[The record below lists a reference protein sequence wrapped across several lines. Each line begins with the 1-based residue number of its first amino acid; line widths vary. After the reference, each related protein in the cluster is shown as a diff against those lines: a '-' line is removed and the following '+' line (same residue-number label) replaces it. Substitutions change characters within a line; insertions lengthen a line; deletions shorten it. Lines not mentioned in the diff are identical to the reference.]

1 MQMVKENPAV
11 ELPNN
16 HGDPLYTTYFSMRYG
31 EQGEAVYDTLIVP
44 TEVMETTNSRGS
56 VTSTVTNAVQK
67 SGEPFTI
74 YFVINNHGAD
84 DVFVVDVM
92 DGDTVVGSKTMAISG
107 GEWRICQMEITLEG
121 AGEHTITV
129 GNLSDT
135 VFVE

>member
-67 SGEPFTI
+67 SGEPFTT
-74 YFVINNHGAD
+74 FLWW
-84 DVFVVDVM
+84 M
-92 DGDTVVGSKTMAISG
+92 
-107 GEWRICQMEITLEG
+107 
-121 AGEHTITV
+121 
-129 GNLSDT
+129 
-135 VFVE
+135 